1 MSGPVASL
9 LLVWAAS
16 FLVATVAVWSLRW
29 LTIRVGL
36 VDLPDPTRKL
46 HLGAISLGG
55 GIAILLTLAIV
66 LALTQ
71 VVSRSPLA
79 ISWIGDRFG
88 EDTAACAQ
96 AGLSWGY
103 RLTALAVAASLITL
117 LGVIDDL
124 RPLSGTTKLLIQIGI
139 TALIGSFWSPAGNIE
154 IFGLSLAIGAL
165 SGPLLMFWLLASINA
180 VNLIDGADGVAGG
193 FGVVSS
199 LGIAAVALI
208 SGNETVA
215 VLATVLSAALAGFL
229 CFNRP
234 PATIFLGD
242 AGSMLVGLLL
252 GALACLSV
260 SEAMFK
266 QDLLIPIALVGVPL
280 FDSLVAITRRWLTG
294 RSIYSADRG
303 HIHHLVLAGLK
314 SRQLSPTWIIPI
326 FGGLAA
332 VTAIGA
338 VISTALRRDYPA
350 VLSILLLVGGL
361 VGSRVFGYA
370 EARLLAAQAWRF
382 VAGNWRR
389 LRRGEH
395 RSHVSGVALQG
406 NRQWD
411 LIWRPLVVFAEKND
425 LRGMRLDLNM
435 PWLHEGYHGSW
446 SRGAR
451 VEAPEQWSVRLP
463 VICQGRVVG
472 RLDIEGRA
480 TGDGQIRS
488 LETFS
493 FLVAELQPA
502 IDRLVCSIDA
512 REPGRDSL
520 VDAGESLDDSSAAA
534 IRVFPDQG
542 VDVVR
547 AARA

>member
-1 MSGPVASL
+1 L
-9 LLVWAAS
+9 LLVWAAA
-16 FLVATVAVWSLRW
+16 FLVAIVAVWSMRW

-66 LALTQ
+66 LSLTQ
-71 VVSRSPLA
+71 VVSRSPVA
-79 ISWIGDRFG
+79 ISLIGDWFG
-88 EDTAACAQ
+88 EDTAACAK

-117 LGVIDDL
+117 LGVIDDM

-154 IFGLSLAIGAL
+154 IFGLPLAIGAL

-361 VGSRVFGYA
+361 VGCRVFGYA
-370 EARLLAAQAWRF
+370 EARLLAAQTWRF

-389 LRRGEH
+389 FRRGEH

-411 LIWRPLVVFAEKND
+411 LIWRPLVDFAEKND

-512 REPGRDSL
+512 REPGRDAL

-534 IRVFPDQG
+534 IRVFPEQA

>member
-1 MSGPVASL
+1 MSGAVESL
-9 LLVWAAS
+9 LLAWVAAFLIALGAVWAM
-16 FLVATVAVWSLRW
+16 RW
-29 LTIRVGL
+29 LTIRVGM

-46 HLGAISLGG
+46 HRGAVSLGG
-55 GIAILLTLAIV
+55 GIAILLSLAVV
-66 LALTQ
+66 LVLIQA
-71 VVSRSPLA
+71 VSRSPLA
-79 ISWIGDRFG
+79 ISLIGDWFG
-88 EDTAACAQ
+88 DDTAAYAK

-103 RLTALAVAASLITL
+103 RLTVLAVAAFLITL
-117 LGVIDDL
+117 FGVIDDFV
-124 RPLSGTTKLLIQIGI
+124 PLSGTTKLLFQIGI
-139 TALIGSFWSPAGNIE
+139 TALIGSFWIPAGNIE
-154 IFGLSLAIGAL
+154 IFGLPLTIGAL

-199 LGIAAVALI
+199 LGIAAVAWI

-215 VLATVLSAALAGFL
+215 VLAAILSAALAAFL

-266 QDLLIPIALVGVPL
+266 QDLLLPIALVGVPL

-294 RSIYSADRG
+294 RSIYSGDRG

-314 SRQLSPTWIIPI
+314 SRQMSPTWIIPI
-326 FGGLAA
+326 FGGLAS

-338 VISTALRRDYPA
+338 VVSTAVRRDYPA
-350 VLSILLLVGGL
+350 VLSIVLLVGGL
-361 VGSRVFGYA
+361 VGFRVFGYA
-370 EARLLAAQAWRF
+370 EARLLAAHSWRF
-382 VAGNWRR
+382 AAGNWRR
-389 LRRGEH
+389 FRRGEH
-395 RSHVSGVALQG
+395 RSHVSGVVLQG
-406 NRQWD
+406 SRQWD
-411 LIWRPLVVFAEKND
+411 LIWQPLVQFAERND

-451 VEAPEQWSVRLP
+451 GEAPEQWSVRLP
-463 VICQGRVVG
+463 IICQGRVVG
-472 RLDIEGRA
+472 RLDIEGQA

-493 FLVAELQPA
+493 FLIAELQPA

-512 REPGRDSL
+512 REPGRDPSS
-520 VDAGESLDDSSAAA
+520 DADEVSDDSSVGA
-534 IRVFPDQG
+534 IHAFPDPKA
-542 VDVVR
+542 DVAR

>member
-1 MSGPVASL
+1 M
-9 LLVWAAS
+9 LLVWTAAL
-16 FLVATVAVWSLRW
+16 LVAVVAVWSMRW
-29 LTIRVGL
+29 LTIRLGL
-36 VDLPDPTRKL
+36 VDHPDPTRKL
-46 HLGAISLGG
+46 HRGAISLGG

-66 LALTQ
+66 LALTR
-71 VVSRSPLA
+71 VVSQSPLA
-79 ISWIGDRFG
+79 ISWIGDWFG
-88 EDTAACAQ
+88 EETAACAQ
-96 AGLSWGY
+96 AGLTWGG
-103 RLTALAVAASLITL
+103 RLTALAVAAFLITL
-117 LGVIDDL
+117 LGVFDDL

-154 IFGLSLAIGAL
+154 IFGLPLAIGAL

-266 QDLLIPIALVGVPL
+266 QDLLLPIALVGVPL

-314 SRQLSPTWIIPI
+314 SRQMSPTWIIPI

-361 VGSRVFGYA
+361 VGCRVFGYA
-370 EARLLAAQAWRF
+370 EARLLAAHAWRF
-382 VAGNWRR
+382 VAGSWRKF
-389 LRRGEH
+389 RRGEH

-411 LIWRPLVVFAEKND
+411 LIWRPLVEFAERND

-512 REPGRDSL
+512 REPGRESL
-520 VDAGESLDDSSAAA
+520 VDVGESLEDSSAAA
-534 IRVFPDQG
+534 IHVFPDPK

-547 AARA
+547 AAGA